1 MSEGGRGR
9 GAGERME
16 EEEERRGTCTF
27 LDSFKIKSMGWCCT
41 VKVEMGLS
49 I

>member
-1 MSEGGRGR
+1 MG
-9 GAGERME
+9 

-27 LDSFKIKSMGWCCT
+27 LDNFKVKVIRCCK
-41 VKVEMGLS
+41 VKVEVDLS